1 MIKIIVFFI
10 FFILLILFFIYY
22 NKNVK
27 NNKLIIIED
36 NLTKG
41 INKYPSL
48 LILNNDAKY
57 TNIITNKNDKIF
69 ITYKNNDENIYY
81 SYLNLDNCQIIN
93 DNDKNSYDNDREPLK
108 LINEKNLNNTR
119 LFSFNYMLFLSSNY
133 ENKVKITS
141 IQTFN
146 TIESNLNLINTYKN
160 KDWCFF
166 SHKNKFY
173 VIYSISPFIIYEID
187 EKTFDIIFKVVNE
200 NWIHKD
206 LQLGTTPVLIE
217 NKFYM
222 VAILPNNKMIFVV
235 FSAFDFKLYAYSNEY
250 ICEDDKCTSNI
261 YTPFGLIYNKLDK
274 NFYISVN
281 IENYKIGIMKI
292 NLNFIKSK
300 LKILN

>member
-1 MIKIIVFFI
+1 MIKILFI
-10 FFILLILFFIYY
+10 FIILFLIFFVFYY
-22 NKNVK
+22 NKKDK
-27 NNKLIIIED
+27 NNNLIIIED

-48 LILNNDAKY
+48 LILNNEAKY
-57 TNIITNKNDKIF
+57 TNIIKNKNDKILL
-69 ITYKNNDENIYY
+69 TYKNNDENIYY
-81 SYLNLDNCQIIN
+81 SYLNLDNCQIVN
-93 DNDKNSYDNDREPLK
+93 DNENDNEPYK
-108 LINEKNLNNTR
+108 LINEKNLNNSR

-146 TIESNLNLINTYKN
+146 SFESNLNLINTYKN

-166 SHKNKFY
+166 SYKNKFY
-173 VIYSISPFIIYEID
+173 VIYSISPFIIYEIE
-187 EKTFDIIFKVVNE
+187 EKTFDIISKVIHQE
-200 NWIHKD
+200 WIHEE
-206 LQLGTTPVLIE
+206 LQLGTTPVLIGK
-217 NKFYM
+217 KFYM

-235 FSAFDFKLYAYSNEY
+235 FNAFDFKLYAYSNEY

-261 YTPFGLIYNKLDK
+261 YIPFGLVYNKL
-274 NFYISVN
+274 NNFFYISIN
-281 IENYKIGIMKI
+281 IENYKIGILKI